1 MLKGFQILSS
11 YNSKKIRKFT
21 NFGNNIAINIKIRY
35 NKVSTK
41 TQTSGGKKMLEMK
54 NNPNKL
60 EKVNESEVKLI
71 IPDMVKN
78 IMNHFE
84 KYPTAK
90 KNF

>member
-1 MLKGFQILSS
+1 
-11 YNSKKIRKFT
+11 
-21 NFGNNIAINIKIRY
+21 
-35 NKVSTK
+35 
-41 TQTSGGKKMLEMK
+41 MLEMK
-54 NNPNKL
+54 KNPNKL

>member
-1 MLKGFQILSS
+1 
-11 YNSKKIRKFT
+11 
-21 NFGNNIAINIKIRY
+21 
-35 NKVSTK
+35 
-41 TQTSGGKKMLEMK
+41 MLEMK
-54 NNPNKL
+54 NNSNKL

-90 KNF
+90 KISN

>member
-1 MLKGFQILSS
+1 
-11 YNSKKIRKFT
+11 
-21 NFGNNIAINIKIRY
+21 
-35 NKVSTK
+35 
-41 TQTSGGKKMLEMK
+41 MLEMK
-54 NNPNKL
+54 NNSNKL

-84 KYPTAK
+84 KYRK

>member
-1 MLKGFQILSS
+1 
-11 YNSKKIRKFT
+11 
-21 NFGNNIAINIKIRY
+21 
-35 NKVSTK
+35 
-41 TQTSGGKKMLEMK
+41 MLEMK
-54 NNPNKL
+54 KNSNKL

-90 KNF
+90 KFLTNLKALTLIRVGVFEILACINSAQTI